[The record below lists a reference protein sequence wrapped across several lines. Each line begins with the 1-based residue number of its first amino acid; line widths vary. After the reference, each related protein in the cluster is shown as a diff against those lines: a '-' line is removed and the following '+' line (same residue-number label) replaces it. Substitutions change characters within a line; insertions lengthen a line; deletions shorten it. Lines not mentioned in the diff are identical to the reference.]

1 MVLIGIHCTEDARNY
16 NMFAE
21 SSNGVSEATLCGISK
36 LLVSSSVLM
45 NLELQIFQHVRF
57 SKNTLTFKF

>member
-21 SSNGVSEATLCGISK
+21 SSNGVSEATLWHIKAPCQLFCFNES
-36 LLVSSSVLM
+36 
-45 NLELQIFQHVRF
+45 
-57 SKNTLTFKF
+57 